1 MKKPFICLALC
12 VMLGIGAAAVGET
25 QQQWDAASDWRTNVT
40 LNVYHQHTDAAA
52 GAAPIEVLPAG
63 VFVRVNAEKDGWLY
77 IDYMLDGRTGTG
89 AVQASLL
96 TCLHP
101 TATPV
106 PATPTPTAIPTPTPS
121 PVPTPTP
128 TPMPTATPVPTM
140 NPMDRW
146 GVTLRST
153 GEEARVVSLGSYT
166 CQVLVDGEEITV
178 PSSDVVFNSK
188 QSDKEQLALIYAPR
202 TGKVT
207 MRATASSKGKSLGQ
221 VEAGTLVG
229 VVEQG
234 DNFSKVIVNHKAVY
248 VLTSCLDYANAIQTE
263 APGRGVI
270 QLPSG
275 KSGTVRVRT
284 QPDGSSAEITKW
296 NTGLGVDIIS
306 DAGDWY
312 EVEVNGLRGYVLA
325 EYVLLDSGN

>member
-140 NPMDRW
+140 DPMDRW

-207 MRATASSKGKSLGQ
+207 MRATASTKGKNLGQ
-221 VEAGTLVG
+221 LSAGTVVG
-229 VVEQG
+229 VIEQG
-234 DNFSKVIVNHKAVY
+234 ESFSKCVVDNKAVY
-248 VLTSCLDYANAIQTE
+248 ILNSCLDYEHCVQHE
-263 APGRGVI
+263 EPGYGTLS
-270 QLPSG
+270 LPKG
-275 KSGTVRVRT
+275 NDGTVRVR
-284 QPDGSSAEITKW
+284 AEASTKGLELTKW
-296 NTGLGVDIIS
+296 ATGTEIQII
-306 DAGDWY
+306 DVLDEWY
-312 EVEVNGLRGYVLA
+312 EVEADGLRGFVMADYVTLN
-325 EYVLLDSGN
+325 LN